1 MYATNGGATMQSLDN
16 GRYDVLGHSNQDATV
31 LSPTAATLCS
41 SPCATTVDFDVEI
54 ELNYNSESQT

>member
-31 LSPTAATLCS
+31 LSPTAGTLCS
-41 SPCATTVDFDVEI
+41 SPCATTVDVEI
-54 ELNYNSESQT
+54 ESNYNSESQT